1 MRYEG
6 SANTYVGIGE
16 CHGGNSPQNSHRHRQ
31 LGIGRNT
38 AYEAARLGQIPVI
51 RVGKR
56 LVVPVAALE
65 RLLQGETQ
73 NTAADHTNTTA

>member
-1 MRYEG
+1 MTETVRRTVTVEEAG
-6 SANTYVGIGE
+6 
-16 CHGGNSPQNSHRHRQ
+16 RQ